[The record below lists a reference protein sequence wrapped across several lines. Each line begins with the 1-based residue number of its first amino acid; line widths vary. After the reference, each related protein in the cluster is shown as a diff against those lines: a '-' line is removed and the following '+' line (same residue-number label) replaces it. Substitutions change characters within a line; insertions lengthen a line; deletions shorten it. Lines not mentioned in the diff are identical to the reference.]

1 MKSFNPFISRE
12 TIGMKLLRKMGW
24 KPGQG
29 TGPRVTKME
38 KRKMIEEYKKTEV
51 KVYGCTLP
59 QDVGREKHYGSDS
72 PCSTDDENDPELS
85 FAPCDLQPFLCKPK
99 DNCFG
104 LGYSGLDRRSVL
116 SSNLNLFTPTPLKM
130 EEKKKKVL
138 ITGQVSGSFVIHTH
152 ISVSYVTFE
161 VHVPLTMKTVV
172 L

>member
-1 MKSFNPFISRE
+1 
-12 TIGMKLLRKMGW
+12 
-24 KPGQG
+24 
-29 TGPRVTKME
+29 
-38 KRKMIEEYKKTEV
+38 
-51 KVYGCTLP
+51 
-59 QDVGREKHYGSDS
+59 
-72 PCSTDDENDPELS
+72 
-85 FAPCDLQPFLCKPK
+85 LCKPK

-138 ITGQVSGSFVIHTH
+138 ITGQVSSSFVIHTN

-161 VHVPLTMKTVV
+161 VHVALTMKTIV